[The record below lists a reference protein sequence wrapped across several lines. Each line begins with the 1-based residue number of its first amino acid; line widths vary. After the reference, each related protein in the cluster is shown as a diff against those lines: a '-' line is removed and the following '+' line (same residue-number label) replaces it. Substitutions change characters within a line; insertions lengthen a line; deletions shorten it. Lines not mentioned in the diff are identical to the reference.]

1 MRVWEND
8 MDKKMLIRII
18 LLMTAITLII
28 AGLLDNGFLDVMN
41 KATRICYECI
51 GIG

>member
-1 MRVWEND
+1 MHVWEND
-8 MDKKMLIRII
+8 MDKKLLIRIFVLI
-18 LLMTAITLII
+18 AAIGLII
-28 AGLLDNGFLDVMN
+28 TGLLDNGFDDVMN

>member
-18 LLMTAITLII
+18 LFMTAITLII
-28 AGLLDNGFLDVMN
+28 AGLLDKGFFDVMN